1 LRYQPPMFTV
11 RCHLLG
17 RVAPARMETQMTLTS
32 LLAEP
37 TFLKGGIRIVHF
49 IGLAL
54 GLGTAT
60 FLDLMMLRFMVLAK
74 IRRSHA
80 EAFEFGTKVVTA
92 GLVML
97 WISGL
102 AFLAYYWAFDPE
114 KLANPKIWAKVS
126 VVGVL
131 TVNAVFLHKV
141 VLPVVEQQVS
151 RTLFGGLSAYQRILM
166 VVGGTTSVTSWYV
179 PVALGA
185 IPQFNNSLP
194 ADQLWAMFCALLIAN
209 NALAILAF
217 FGISSVAA
225 KRARNR
231 AAPQHN
237 DDAAT
242 KGSPFPA

>member
-1 LRYQPPMFTV
+1 
-11 RCHLLG
+11 
-17 RVAPARMETQMTLTS
+17 MTLTS

-242 KGSPFPA
+242 KGSPYPA

>member
-1 LRYQPPMFTV
+1 
-11 RCHLLG
+11 
-17 RVAPARMETQMTLTS
+17 MTLTS

>member
-1 LRYQPPMFTV
+1 
-11 RCHLLG
+11 
-17 RVAPARMETQMTLTS
+17 MTLTS

-49 IGLAL
+49 VGLAL

-242 KGSPFPA
+242 RGSPFPA

>member
-1 LRYQPPMFTV
+1 
-11 RCHLLG
+11 
-17 RVAPARMETQMTLTS
+17 METQMTLTS

>member
-1 LRYQPPMFTV
+1 
-11 RCHLLG
+11 
-17 RVAPARMETQMTLTS
+17 
-32 LLAEP
+32 
-37 TFLKGGIRIVHF
+37 
-49 IGLAL
+49 
-54 GLGTAT
+54 
-60 FLDLMMLRFMVLAK
+60 
-74 IRRSHA
+74 
-80 EAFEFGTKVVTA
+80 
-92 GLVML
+92 
-97 WISGL
+97 
-102 AFLAYYWAFDPE
+102 
-114 KLANPKIWAKVS
+114 
-126 VVGVL
+126 
-131 TVNAVFLHKV
+131 V

>member
-1 LRYQPPMFTV
+1 
-11 RCHLLG
+11 
-17 RVAPARMETQMTLTS
+17 MTLTS

-49 IGLAL
+49 VGLAL

-194 ADQLWAMFCALLIAN
+194 ADQLWAMFCASLIAN

>member
-1 LRYQPPMFTV
+1 
-11 RCHLLG
+11 
-17 RVAPARMETQMTLTS
+17 
-32 LLAEP
+32 
-37 TFLKGGIRIVHF
+37 
-49 IGLAL
+49 
-54 GLGTAT
+54 
-60 FLDLMMLRFMVLAK
+60 MVLAK

-209 NALAILAF
+209 NALAILTF

>member
-1 LRYQPPMFTV
+1 
-11 RCHLLG
+11 
-17 RVAPARMETQMTLTS
+17 MTLTS

-194 ADQLWAMFCALLIAN
+194 ADQLWAMFCALLVAN

>member
-1 LRYQPPMFTV
+1 
-11 RCHLLG
+11 
-17 RVAPARMETQMTLTS
+17 MTLTS

-60 FLDLMMLRFMVLAK
+60 FLDLMMLRFMVLAR